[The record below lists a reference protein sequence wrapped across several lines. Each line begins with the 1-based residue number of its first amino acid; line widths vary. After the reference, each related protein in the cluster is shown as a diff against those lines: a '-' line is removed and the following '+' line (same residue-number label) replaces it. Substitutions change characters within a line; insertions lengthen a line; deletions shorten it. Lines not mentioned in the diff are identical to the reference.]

1 MRLRLSFK
9 DSGEGYVS
17 RIRLGIVWTRVVI
30 SSGQKLTTTVMD
42 ELTMHIQD
50 EVAWC
55 MLFGDDIILVDEI
68 RKRTN
73 TKVERRT
80 DFGI

>member
-1 MRLRLSFK
+1 M
-9 DSGEGYVS
+9 S
-17 RIRLGIVWTRVVI
+17 RIRLGIVWTRIVI

-50 EVAWC
+50 EVAWS
-55 MLFGDDIILVDEI
+55 MLFGDDIILVDET